1 MNVPDKLKEIEK
13 YRIDII
19 KHISTYEEAPEAM
32 VLITALLN
40 IIDTIC
46 EQCNLNLKDI
56 LTVYT
61 QISDNYMSI
70 TDIESQYL
78 Q

>member
-1 MNVPDKLKEIEK
+1 MNIPDKIVKIEE
-13 YRIDII
+13 YRVNIL
-19 KHISTYEEAPEAM
+19 KHIASWEEAPEAM
-32 VLITALLN
+32 TLITALLN

-46 EQCNLNLKDI
+46 EECNLNLKDI

-70 TDIESQYL
+70 TDIESEYL